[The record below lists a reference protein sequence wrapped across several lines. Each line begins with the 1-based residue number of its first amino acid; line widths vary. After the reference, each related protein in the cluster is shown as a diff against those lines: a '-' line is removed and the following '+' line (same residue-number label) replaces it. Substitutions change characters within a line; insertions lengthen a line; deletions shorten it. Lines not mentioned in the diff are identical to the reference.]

1 MRLPLFLLLALL
13 FLARPA
19 YADEADEL
27 YADARAAGDRGD
39 AVEAYRL
46 YRRAWL
52 AREDYRT
59 AANLAAL
66 EIELERWPDAMEHL
80 TYALNHVPSDVS
92 AAKRQELKDALTR
105 VAQRVVT
112 LHLRIK
118 PATAS
123 VLVDDKVQSRT
134 TTTPM
139 FLEPGRHELKLK
151 QAGYETLLVSFT
163 GQPGQVHAVERTL
176 TPLAEGTEAALAP
189 SAPPQEPATATRK
202 DEHPSRSSVPSG
214 VWIAGGISLTA
225 LGTGLSFSLAAASA
239 NEDADALAQKLTT
252 EAGDPNVCRRPSMA
266 SGCTRLQSLLDK
278 SDQRSGIAAVS
289 YVVAAASAAT
299 GFGIWLLTDEQ
310 KTDAPRVALAPSLD
324 GGTLIVS
331 GKF

>member
-1 MRLPLFLLLALL
+1 MRLPFFLFLALL

-19 YADEADEL
+19 YADDADEL
-27 YADARAAGDRGD
+27 YAEARSAGERGD

-80 TYALNHVPSDVS
+80 SYALDHVPNDIPAV
-92 AAKRQELKDALTR
+92 KRQELKDAQGR

-112 LHLRIK
+112 LNLRIR

-123 VLVDDKVQSRT
+123 VLVDDKVQSRA
-134 TTTPM
+134 TTTPI
-139 FLEPGRHELKLK
+139 FLEPGGHELKLK
-151 QAGYETLLVSFT
+151 QPGYETLLVSFT
-163 GQPGQVHAVERTL
+163 GQPGQVHAIERTL
-176 TPLAEGTEAALAP
+176 TPLAEGTQAPLAP
-189 SAPPQEPATATRK
+189 NATWPNPATATRR
-202 DEHPSRSSVPSG
+202 DEHHSHSSVPSG
-214 VWIAGGISLTA
+214 VWIAGGISVAA
-225 LGTGLSFSLAAASA
+225 LGTGLGFSLAAASA
-239 NEDADALAQKLTT
+239 NGDADALAQKLTT
-252 EAGDPNVCRRPSMA
+252 DAGDPNVCRPPSMA
-266 SGCTRLQSLLDK
+266 SGCTKLQSLLDK
-278 SDQRSGIAAVS
+278 SDQRSSIAAVS
-289 YVVAAASAAT
+289 YVVAAASAVT
-299 GFGIWLLTDEQ
+299 GVGIWLLTDE
-310 KTDAPRVALAPSLD
+310 KATDAPRVALAPSLD